1 MSDTESMSHDLH
13 PNNTVRSS
21 SHQDQDSAEAFGA
34 ESLPARTGKG
44 VVESGA
50 TSEERNS
57 TFVAKGQ
64 QPAGVAAETGMPPRT
79 EEAAAAAGEA
89 QAEQQPAAV
98 AVEKATPAAEVE
110 PPGKVQVTAGG
121 AEEAS
126 SEGEDDDDDF
136 DWGAAKHIFVLSN
149 AGKPVFSLSGDEQR
163 LSTLMSLIQGMLSL
177 CADCDNGDE
186 MESISAGSRRFVFLK
201 RGNLVLVGVS
211 SSLVDTASGD
221 EGGEGGEGTGKEE
234 DEAAAAAPECESFM
248 RLQLEYLYASILFL
262 LTSKVQGIFLK
273 SPGYDLRGLLGG
285 ADASLRGI
293 IELAEPSRGRGRML
307 AGGVETVWMDPAI
320 RSRVARNLQ
329 AAQTASAP
337 SGALYAVWLCGEKLV
352 ALAQPRAPSH
362 HLSSRDL
369 LLLVNYVAT
378 QPALRNAESWTP
390 VCFPRFQKTG
400 YLYAY
405 IGFLEDPP
413 SSTLPQSPPQGN
425 SDQNSPPAQ
434 HSGAT
439 AGKGSIADENEGR
452 RGGSASADG
461 GTQSNGSGSHS
472 IERDSGT
479 EAGGA
484 AGDSCVILVSVESS
498 SEQFQAF
505 RRTRSALES
514 RFRSALGTHWDRY
527 LGSGAK
533 LEREGILTKF
543 CTQMKALHFHYCL
556 RGKQG
561 GAPCV
566 TQCLSSPFVDH
577 ELASNPAAQHRVWG
591 YYTRAALRLRR
602 GSCQEGRVFCRRR
615 FEGNNGYFGGG
626 GGDGRG
632 SGSPAEEGKGASEEE
647 LATALFESD
656 PVHSLAYEV
665 GDEHTVVS
673 LFGKRDGGAGGGGR
687 WVSSSSAGA
696 GRLGGGDELHAC
708 FPSSVSPEDAYKAA
722 VRLTAIVRRDRDWLF
737 LTGTGAAK

>member
-1 MSDTESMSHDLH
+1 MSDAESMLH
-13 PNNTVRSS
+13 PNDNTARRSS
-21 SHQDQDSAEAFGA
+21 RSHQDQDTAAAFGA

-50 TSEERNS
+50 TAEEVNS
-57 TFVAKGQ
+57 TLLAQGEQLARVS
-64 QPAGVAAETGMPPRT
+64 AAETGMPLGT
-79 EEAAAAAGEA
+79 EEAAAGEA
-89 QAEQQPAAV
+89 QAAV
-98 AVEKATPAAEVE
+98 AVEIATPAVEVE
-110 PPGKVQVTAGG
+110 PPGEVQVTAGG
-121 AEEAS
+121 AEEA
-126 SEGEDDDDDF
+126 EEDEDEEDDDDF

-163 LSTLMSLIQGMLSL
+163 LSTLMSLIQGLLSL
-177 CADCDNGDE
+177 CADCDSGDE

-211 SSLVDTASGD
+211 SSVLEVASDD
-221 EGGEGGEGTGKEE
+221 EGGQGGEETGKEE
-234 DEAAAAAPECESFM
+234 EAAAGAPECESFM

-285 ADASLRGI
+285 ADTSLRGI

-307 AGGVETVWMDPAI
+307 AGGVETVWMDPAV

-329 AAQTASAP
+329 AAQAASAP
-337 SGALYAVWLCGEKLV
+337 SGTLYAVWLCGEKLV

-413 SSTLPQSPPQGN
+413 SSTSPQPPPQGDA
-425 SDQNSPPAQ
+425 DQNSPPAQ
-434 HSGAT
+434 HSGDT
-439 AGKGSIADENEGR
+439 AGTGSITDENEGR
-452 RGGSASADG
+452 RGDSTFADG
-461 GTQSNGSGSHS
+461 RTQSNGSGSRS
-472 IERDSGT
+472 IERDSRT

-527 LGSGAK
+527 LGSGAE

-556 RGKQG
+556 RGKKG

-577 ELASNPAAQHRVWG
+577 ELASNPVAQNRVWG

-602 GSCQEGRVFCRRR
+602 GSCQEGRVFSRRS
-615 FEGNNGYFGGG
+615 FEESNGYFGGG
-626 GGDGRG
+626 GGEGRG
-632 SGSPAEEGKGASEEE
+632 SGSPAEEGNGGSEED

-656 PVHSLAYEV
+656 PVHSLTYEV
-665 GDEHTVVS
+665 GDELTVVS

-687 WVSSSSAGA
+687 WVSSSSTGA